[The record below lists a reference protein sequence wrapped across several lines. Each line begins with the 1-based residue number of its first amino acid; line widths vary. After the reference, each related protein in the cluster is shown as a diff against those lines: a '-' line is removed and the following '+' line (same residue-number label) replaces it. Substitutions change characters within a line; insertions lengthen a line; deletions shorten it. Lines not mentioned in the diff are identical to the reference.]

1 MEMMVSTEDMN
12 YLAQQS
18 SDRISIILAGM
29 TSLMND
35 TDQKVEVMESQTW
48 FQRMVKT
55 ITGKNKLA
63 KEEIQQNHDK
73 LNAYMSQA
81 MAELYNRDC
90 INQEIMMSLGNQIN
104 ELYADHLQLKEML
117 GAFVT
122 KLNEKIES
130 IDNFHM
136 LNTEIE
142 QGVYSGYE
150 SIVAICL
157 VMSQM
162 DKRVLE
168 DNRKLDIL
176 KRSMQNQGILEQSD
190 MMLTDFLLSIIN
202 MPDDKVGLIYMELG
216 SIPENFVAKLVLDTI
231 ESYHF
236 LPDMAKKMKNK
247 NSVVTNIIENNQLD
261 DGIALNISD
270 VYDDFMESKCNFTC
284 VSMTNNLKSVDNDR
298 IYPDKS
304 NVKIMMQ
311 ESAES
316 LISVLEYSYY
326 YVEAHQSQK
335 CECEEALNTLKTF
348 AKKGDAEAQ
357 YYLGKAYINAEED
370 EEFPTFFSYYEGK
383 NIELG
388 YKYIE
393 ESAKQGYPDARIYMA
408 PFYAMNDDR
417 EKGRKILEE
426 LMEESQEQSSE
437 MMFALAKVLCKGN
450 IFKLTCFWDEN
461 EDITETDAIK
471 IVDLLK
477 KCVELKHEESVY
489 WLSQIYLSDK
499 LERIGY
505 MQDLKRYKEYLELAV
520 DLENKD
526 AIYELAQNYYN
537 GMYSYSVNWKKAFEL
552 FDHPKLIGDGET
564 LHMQGKMLW
573 NGEGVETNKYL
584 AVSRFEEA
592 VKKREFADDSYTFLI
607 QAYYTGEGCWLDYDE
622 RTRMEMAEKYINKLI
637 REDSVYAKD
646 VKEWRE
652 AWFGY

>member
-18 SDRISIILAGM
+18 SDRISMILAGM

-90 INQEIMMSLGNQIN
+90 INQEIMMSLGTQIN

-247 NSVVTNIIENNQLD
+247 NSVVTSIIENNQLD

-270 VYDDFMESKCNFTC
+270 VYDDFMESKCSLAYAAIETSKESENTL
-284 VSMTNNLKSVDNDR
+284 NGR

-304 NVKIMMQ
+304 NVTSIMK
-311 ESAES
+311 EDSG
-316 LISVLEYSYY
+316 LLVLDLTWHY
-326 YVEAHQSQK
+326 YVENYDSCKNSMHILEKYARK
-335 CECEEALNTLKTF
+335 E
-348 AKKGDAEAQ
+348 DAEAM
-357 YYLGKAYINAEED
+357 YCLGVLYKFTKDD
-370 EEFPTFFSYYEGK
+370 ENNYFSIYEGRDEK
-383 NIELG
+383 LG
-388 YKYIE
+388 LEYIE
-393 ESAKQGYPDARIYMA
+393 KAAKQGHPDARIKMA
-408 PFYAMNDDR
+408 KYYSENGDKQ
-417 EKGRKILEE
+417 KGIMIMEE
-426 LMEESQEQSSE
+426 LIADSKEEDANELYALIELLCDEDVEEFLFDVDNKEEDEKRVMEL
-437 MMFALAKVLCKGN
+437 LAKCAALDHAEA
-450 IFKLTCFWDEN
+450 LFWMAEVHRTGVMEYIGYEEN
-461 EDITETDAIK
+461 VKDYKSNLEQA
-471 IVDLLK
+471 V
-477 KCVELKHEESVY
+477 VFQHEEAT
-489 WLSQIYLSDK
+489 
-499 LERIGY
+499 
-505 MQDLKRYKEYLELAV
+505 LELALNYYFG
-520 DLENKD
+520 DNGYSQNYNKAHKYLEKDILCFNAKAEYVHGLLHWYGEGGIEEDDISAVLCFKRASEKGVMNANIILAEAYYKDIGVVMINYEERMETSQQYLNKI
-526 AIYELAQNYYN
+526 IYECDDDDDL
-537 GMYSYSVNWKKAFEL
+537 VEKARE
-552 FDHPKLIGDGET
+552 
-564 LHMQGKMLW
+564 M
-573 NGEGVETNKYL
+573 
-584 AVSRFEEA
+584 REE
-592 VKKREFADDSYTFLI
+592 
-607 QAYYTGEGCWLDYDE
+607 
-622 RTRMEMAEKYINKLI
+622 
-637 REDSVYAKD
+637 
-646 VKEWRE
+646 
-652 AWFGY
+652 WFGY

>member
-1 MEMMVSTEDMN
+1 MMVSTEDMN

-18 SDRISIILAGM
+18 SDRISMILAGM

-90 INQEIMMSLGNQIN
+90 INQEIMMSLGTQIN

-247 NSVVTNIIENNQLD
+247 NSVVESIITGNQLD
-261 DGIALNISD
+261 DGIALNIAD
-270 VYDDFMESKCNFTC
+270 VYNDFMESKCNISYN
-284 VSMTNNLKSVDNDR
+284 VVQIENRNR
-298 IYPDKS
+298 IYPNES
-304 NVKIMMQ
+304 NAKKNSNCDFSQ
-311 ESAES
+311 A
-316 LISVLEYSYY
+316 
-326 YVEAHQSQK
+326 YVELTVSYDDSNYEK
-335 CECEEALNTLKTF
+335 CEMEFNKLQRYTQEE
-348 AKKGDAEAQ
+348 DAEAQ
-357 YYLGKAYINAEED
+357 YYLGKCYIDDGTDTYWSKYVGRNIKIG
-370 EEFPTFFSYYEGK
+370 YE
-383 NIELG
+383 
-388 YKYIE
+388 YIE
-393 ESAKQGYPDARIYMA
+393 KSAKQGDVSARITIAEY
-408 PFYAMNDDR
+408 YAKQGDKERAIDILNEVIFDEEDDYTYP
-417 EKGRKILEE
+417 K
-426 LMEESQEQSSE
+426 MV
-437 MMFALAKVLCKGN
+437 LAKVICDGDLKGFIELSDQYLDN
-450 IFKLTCFWDEN
+450 LLEDEEEIKVLDLIEKSAEAGDAEALYYMGIVYLSGNYEDVGYN
-461 EDITETDAIK
+461 EDITKARKYLLESAAAYNDDALMDCG
-471 IVDLLK
+471 DLYYYGFDGFEQDYSKAYEMYNSSIRARAYYMQGVMCWLGRG
-477 KCVELKHEESVY
+477 VEENDFEAVWNFELAAEKGYVEAN
-489 WLSQIYLSDK
+489 IYLAEAYYKDMGIAFMEEDERMQKAEDCLDK
-499 LERIGY
+499 I
-505 MQDLKRYKEYLELAV
+505 
-520 DLENKD
+520 
-526 AIYELAQNYYN
+526 IYECDDE
-537 GMYSYSVNWKKAFEL
+537 EL
-552 FDHPKLIGDGET
+552 
-564 LHMQGKMLW
+564 
-573 NGEGVETNKYL
+573 
-584 AVSRFEEA
+584 VS
-592 VKKREFADDSYTFLI
+592 
-607 QAYYTGEGCWLDYDE
+607 QA
-622 RTRMEMAEKYINKLI
+622 RA
-637 REDSVYAKD
+637 
-646 VKEWRE
+646 WRE
-652 AWFGY
+652 NWFGY